1 MVPWALARLACRE
14 PPACRL
20 FGRCPP
26 ACVAPGTSSGETA
39 ALAPQP
45 RVASA
50 NSMASTSSPMVCGFR
65 IPAACRRGRGRA
77 RRNRSTTTR
86 SVTWAAL
93 GSPASSQCCERRD
106 SSAAWARAG
115 TRLLYSQAWN
125 NWAAEMGERPTR
137 ARISFRSSS

>member
-1 MVPWALARLACRE
+1 MGIGSSCVP
-14 PPACRL
+14 
-20 FGRCPP
+20 
-26 ACVAPGTSSGETA
+26 ETA
-39 ALAPQP
+39 GLPTVRGVPSGVRRSWNTLWGNGGARSPAS
-45 RVASA
+45 RHCVASA

-65 IPAACRRGRGRA
+65 IPAACRSGRGRA

-93 GSPASSQCCERRD
+93 GSPASSQCCERRE

-115 TRLLYSQAWN
+115 IRLLYSQAWN

-137 ARISFRSSS
+137 ARIYFRSSS